1 MNVMV
6 DYRAN
11 GFGTI
16 PPSTAERLAV
26 SEQLNATAKAQSGAT
41 VLAAKQAGQTTADA
55 PADASLPT
63 NDLGEDEF
71 LQLLLTQSRNQDPLE
86 PMDNTEMIAQ
96 LAQFATLE
104 QSEISNSN
112 LEQLLT
118 GIETVA
124 GNIDQLNF
132 LSAQGMLDRYVTGI
146 DLDGDEVEGYVR
158 SVTLDGSIVILNVD
172 GEPLPMTG
180 VLGVGDSPENTPG
193 ASGYVPPDAEEVEEA
208 QP

>member
-11 GFGTI
+11 GFGTL
-16 PPSTAERLAV
+16 PPSTAERIAV
-26 SEQLNATAKAQSGAT
+26 SKQLNATAKAQSGAT
-41 VLAAKQAGQTTADA
+41 VYAAKQAGQTTGST
-55 PADASLPT
+55 PATSALPT

-71 LQLLLTQSRNQDPLE
+71 LQLLLTQLRNQDPLE

-112 LEQLLT
+112 LEQLLN

-146 DLDGDEVEGYVR
+146 DLDGNAVEGYVQ

-180 VLGVGDSPENTPG
+180 VLGVGDGPETTPG
-193 ASGYVPPDAEEVEEA
+193 ATGFVPPDAEEEA
-208 QP
+208 T